1 MATQTV
7 EFHAEQGLSLTAML
21 FAVGSDTVVA
31 TASAVTAATNRKV
44 IYSATF
50 ADVPA
55 GTYEL
60 IAFDGTDAVACWYV
74 VLAEV
79 EGTYRAGDAGELA
92 LLILRNKQV
101 TNPSG
106 GLMTV
111 YAADGTTPLLTA
123 QLYEDAAGAVAYR
136 GRGAER
142 RERLA

>member
-1 MATQTV
+1 MTQTV
-7 EFHAEQGLSLTAML
+7 EFHAEQGLSLTAKL

-31 TASAVTAATNRKV
+31 TASTVVAATNRKV
-44 IYSATF
+44 IYSAAFTE
-50 ADVPA
+50 VPA

-60 IAFDGTDAVACWYV
+60 IAFDGQDVAACWYV
-74 VLAEV
+74 VMAAAN
-79 EGTYRAGDAGELA
+79 GTYRAGDAGELA
-92 LLILRNKQV
+92 LLILRNKQI
-101 TNPSG
+101 TNPAG

-123 QLYEDAAGAVAYR
+123 QLYEDSAGSVAYR